1 MTLCSTQSRPGRASA
16 RTNPFR
22 RNRNITPLAPERAQ
36 RQGAISALAFQL
48 LGGRDAALDF
58 LNTENKPLGG
68 RPIAVATQSAARSEE
83 HTSELQSLM
92 RISYAF
98 FCLINNNFINF
109 FSNLFIFYY
118 CLNFST
124 F

>member
-48 LGGRDAALDF
+48 LGGREAALDF

-68 RPIAVATQSAARSEE
+68 RPIADATQSAAGYACVEREIRSQSERKS
-83 HTSELQSLM
+83 TS
-92 RISYAF
+92 
-98 FCLINNNFINF
+98 
-109 FSNLFIFYY
+109 
-118 CLNFST
+118 LNSSP
-124 F
+124 